1 MKGNPFLMPMWLMLA
16 VGIVVS
22 WLIDIPYHTL
32 LGLLAWVPF
41 ILVVIALA
49 SWERRRRNGEQR

>member
-22 WLIDIPYHTL
+22 WLIDIPHHTP
-32 LGLLAWVPF
+32 LACWRGGPS
-41 ILVVIALA
+41 
-49 SWERRRRNGEQR
+49 SWW